1 VNLTSSRAFPYAVV
15 SLAACTWGTWAL
27 VLRSVEA
34 RWSMSPATEAT
45 MTMAVITIVS
55 GLAMVGDRTH
65 QHAPWSARAW
75 VVCSGFA
82 DALNVLLFFEAYR
95 RTIAV
100 SVLTHYLMP
109 VFVAAAAPF
118 VLREKLTARAA
129 LAIALSLAGLGA
141 MVGPSIT
148 AASGHLVLVSAL
160 LGAGSAVFYATNV
173 IANKFVAGSFSTNE
187 TLFWHGL
194 VATPYLA
201 AFVPPGAWA
210 SLAPRGV
217 VVFGALAVF
226 PGALA
231 GMAFLWGLRRVPAA
245 HASTLALLE
254 PLVATLLGTIFLGER
269 AGLGAFVGGPLILSG
284 AVLVLGQP
292 AVAPRGRALEGR
304 GHSKNSD
311 SAR

>member
-1 VNLTSSRAFPYAVV
+1 VNLLASRALPYAVV
-15 SLAACTWGTWAL
+15 ALAACTWGTWAM

-34 RWSMSPATEAT
+34 RWAMPSAVEAT
-45 MTMAVITIVS
+45 VTMAVITLVS
-55 GLAMVGDRTH
+55 ALAMVRDRTH
-65 QHAPWSARAW
+65 RPASWKARAW

-82 DALNVLLFFEAYR
+82 DALNVLLFFAAYR
-95 RTIAV
+95 HAIAV

-118 VLREKLTARAA
+118 VLGEKMTARSA
-129 LAIALSLAGLGA
+129 LAIALSLSGLGV

-148 AASGHLVLVSAL
+148 AASGHIVLVSAL

-194 VATPYLA
+194 VATPFLA

-210 SLAPRGV
+210 TLDPRGV
-217 VVFGALAVF
+217 LVFGALAVF

-231 GMAFLWGLRRVPAA
+231 GMAFLWGLRRIPAA

-254 PLVATLLGTIFLGER
+254 PLVATLLGTIFLGEH
-269 AGLGAFVGGPLILSG
+269 AGFSVMIGGPLILMG
-284 AVLVLGQP
+284 AVLVLAQP
-292 AVAPRGRALEGR
+292 AAPNEPASGGR
-304 GHSKNSD
+304 STW
-311 SAR
+311 